1 MQRKKMLIAVLAI
14 ALLLGIVSAATIS
27 YFGQIKVTT
36 TVSQAVLV
44 DGKSYADMP
53 IEETTT
59 VAGGQ
64 SFCRPHWLK
73 SQTSVPVELQFD
85 TTFSPELT
93 DDEINVTY
101 STQITDNNT
110 NFGSGDN
117 EVVAFPTSGLTLNAL
132 FAGVGLKYTYTVLAG
147 DGAPP
152 IVAVLDLIGG
162 RHIVLFP
169 GWGARTGTHTLQFS
183 DSIAYDTGGN
193 HLVDFVVYDSDF
205 HKIWGSPGSYPA
217 YNDIK
222 TSSGCPIIGTE
233 TVTRVAIQHQGANTG
248 ETDRLDSLAFGVTTY
263 SFAIT
268 EGTQF
273 TLQPLQKLHFVIC
286 YKFDLLI
293 QGGTYYIYTTVK
305 PSL

>member
-14 ALLLGIVSAATIS
+14 VLLVGVVSAATIS

-53 IEETTT
+53 IEETAT
-59 VAGGQ
+59 VAGGE

-73 SQTSVPVELQFD
+73 SQTSVPVTVGLY
-85 TTFSPELT
+85 TPPEAGIT
-93 DDEINVTY
+93 VTY

-110 NFGSGDN
+110 NFGSEDN
-117 EVVAFPTSGLTLNAL
+117 EVVAFPITSGLILNTL
-132 FAGVGLKYTYTVLAG
+132 FAGDGLKYTYTVLAG
-147 DGAPP
+147 GTFGGASP
-152 IVAVLDLIGG
+152 IIAVLDLADG

-169 GWGARTGTHTLQFS
+169 GWGARTGLNELQFS
-183 DSIAYDTGGN
+183 ETIAYDSCVTN
-193 HLVDFVVYDSDF
+193 HAVDFVVYDSTF

-217 YNDIK
+217 FAGIK
-222 TSSGCPIIGTE
+222 TSPLVPISGVE
-233 TVTRVAIQHQGANTG
+233 VVTRIAIQHQGANTG

-268 EGTQF
+268 EGTPF

-305 PSL
+305 PSP